1 MEAARRWRPRAPRK
15 TVPKCTFDKAY
26 VTKFNLGVLDCGLK
40 DVRPWSPLVMKRP
53 LFLVLLSLTA
63 LAGCFY
69 EAPVSL
75 TPSRDIDRTVLGT
88 WEYGEE
94 RGTKLQIT
102 EADAQHYALT
112 IRAPKGGFINVGQM
126 DFRAHHTKV
135 ASLDIV
141 NVQLIDPKTKKP
153 SKWALLS
160 YTHPDADTIRIRL
173 INERVV
179 PLPPS
184 TQQGNPGGDRLTTP
198 DAMRKHI
205 ESVAERPDLFSAKEM
220 VFTRTEQ

>member
-1 MEAARRWRPRAPRK
+1 MARSAGRSFK
-15 TVPKCTFDKAY
+15 SPKRTRS
-26 VTKFNLGVLDCGLK
+26 TTH
-40 DVRPWSPLVMKRP
+40 
-53 LFLVLLSLTA
+53 LLSA
-63 LAGCFY
+63 HQK
-69 EAPVSL
+69 V
-75 TPSRDIDRTVLGT
+75 R
-88 WEYGEE
+88 
-94 RGTKLQIT
+94 
-102 EADAQHYALT
+102 
-112 IRAPKGGFINVGQM
+112 FINVGQM

-198 DAMRKHI
+198 DAMRKHV